1 MWWFE
6 SIIRN
11 ENMLLLLPQNKLTC
25 WMKGHPLP
33 LAILSSFSSFLIANV
48 QTTEIVTIYLKFIGA
63 LFATLL
69 SIWFVVKEI
78 KKYVK

>member
-1 MWWFE
+1 
-6 SIIRN
+6 
-11 ENMLLLLPQNKLTC
+11 
-25 WMKGHPLP
+25 MKGHPLP

-48 QTTEIVTIYLKFIGA
+48 ETTEVVTIYLKFIGA

>member
-1 MWWFE
+1 
-6 SIIRN
+6 
-11 ENMLLLLPQNKLTC
+11 
-25 WMKGHPLP
+25 MKGHPLP

-78 KKYVK
+78 KKNIK

>member
-1 MWWFE
+1 
-6 SIIRN
+6 
-11 ENMLLLLPQNKLTC
+11 
-25 WMKGHPLP
+25 MKGHPLP

-69 SIWFVVKEI
+69 SVWFVVKEI
-78 KKYVK
+78 KKNLK

>member
-1 MWWFE
+1 
-6 SIIRN
+6 
-11 ENMLLLLPQNKLTC
+11 
-25 WMKGHPLP
+25 MKGHPLP

-69 SIWFVVKEI
+69 SIWFVIKEI